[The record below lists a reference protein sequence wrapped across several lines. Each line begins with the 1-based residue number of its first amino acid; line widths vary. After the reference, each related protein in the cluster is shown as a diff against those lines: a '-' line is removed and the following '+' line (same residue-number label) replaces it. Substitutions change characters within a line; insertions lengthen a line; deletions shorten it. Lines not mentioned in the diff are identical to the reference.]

1 MSGPRGR
8 RRSIVSLLFA
18 AATAVACGSVSS
30 DSEVLMVGVTAPH
43 PTVEFLPVPA
53 PEVPYTMKVQ
63 ALTDRVVA
71 AAALA
76 EAQRG
81 ARVTVALLDRETGSR
96 TVAGADEPIETASVV
111 KLFIADDLLF
121 RAGTGEIALGEGEYD
136 EIAAMLSRSD
146 DSAANDLWSRY
157 GGSEVVDRVV
167 HRHGLTDTS
176 APYDGNWWNTVT
188 TASDL
193 LTWYDAVL
201 GGTSGLDER
210 GTATLVG
217 HLLDFEPAGSDGY
230 DQRFGLPDGL
240 PDATELGVKQGW
252 MCCVDGNWIHL
263 STGFFGDDHRYVVAV
278 LSREKVHY
286 DDPDLAEWTPLPD
299 TALVD
304 VTDDASAAHARDTV
318 TLVVQEAF
326 GKPTH

>member
-1 MSGPRGR
+1 MSGPRGT

-18 AATAVACGSVSS
+18 AATAVACSSSVS
-30 DSEVLMVGVTAPH
+30 EPGVVMAGITAPD
-43 PTVEFLPVPA
+43 PVAQFLPL
-53 PEVPYTMKVQ
+53 PEPVSDAAKVQ
-63 ALTDRVVA
+63 ALSERIVA
-71 AAALA
+71 AAARA
-76 EAQRG
+76 ETERG

-121 RAGTGEIALGEGEYD
+121 GVGIGEIALGEGEYD

-146 DSAANDLWSRY
+146 DSAASDLWSRY
-157 GGSEVVDRVV
+157 GETDIVDRVV
-167 HRHGLTDTS
+167 ERHGLTATR
-176 APYDGNWWNTVT
+176 APADGNWWNTVT

-193 LTWYDAVL
+193 LTWYDRVL

-210 GTATLVG
+210 GTATIVG
-217 HLLDFEPAGSDGY
+217 YLLEFESLGTDGY

-240 PDATELGVKQGW
+240 PDATGLGVKQGW
-252 MCCVDGNWIHL
+252 MCCVDGSWIHL
-263 STGFFGDDHRYVVAV
+263 STGFFGEDHRYVVAV

-286 DDPDLAEWTPLPD
+286 GDAAPNEWSPLPD

-304 VTDDASAAHARDTV
+304 VTGDTSAEHARGTL
-318 TLVVQEAF
+318 TLVVDEAF
-326 GKPTH
+326 GRSAH

>member
-1 MSGPRGR
+1 
-8 RRSIVSLLFA
+8 
-18 AATAVACGSVSS
+18 
-30 DSEVLMVGVTAPH
+30 MVGIAAPN
-43 PTVEFLPVPA
+43 PAVEILPVPDA
-53 PEVPYTMKVQ
+53 PSDTAKTPAPSERI
-63 ALTDRVVA
+63 LA

-76 EAQRG
+76 ETQRG

-121 RAGTGEIALGEGEYD
+121 RASVGEIALGEGEYD

-157 GGSEVVDRVV
+157 GDGDIVDRVV
-167 HRHGLTDTS
+167 ERHGLIDTR
-176 APYDGNWWNTVT
+176 APVDGKWWNTVT

-193 LTWYDAVL
+193 LTWYDSVL

-210 GTATLVG
+210 GTATIVG
-217 HLLDFEPAGSDGY
+217 HLLDFEPVGADGY

-240 PDATELGVKQGW
+240 PEATDLGIKQGW
-252 MCCVDGNWIHL
+252 MCCVDGSWIHL
-263 STGFFGDDHRYVVAV
+263 STGFFGDDHRYVVVA

-286 DDPDLAEWTPLPD
+286 DDPEWSAWAPLPD

-304 VTDDASAAHARDTV
+304 VTGDASARHARDTL
-318 TLVVQEAF
+318 TLVIDEAF
-326 GKPTH
+326 GRSAH